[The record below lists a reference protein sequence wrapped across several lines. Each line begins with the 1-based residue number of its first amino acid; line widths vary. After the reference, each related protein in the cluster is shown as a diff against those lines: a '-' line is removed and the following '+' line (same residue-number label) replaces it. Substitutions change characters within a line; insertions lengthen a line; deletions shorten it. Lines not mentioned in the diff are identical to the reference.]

1 MTKNLEEA
9 GQILIL
15 VFIALGVVL
24 FTVLFVIAG
33 AQVYFGNAQH
43 AYEAE
48 KATFLAEAGVDKA
61 VASLNKTGGSY
72 NGELETSLNDGTY
85 SVSITS
91 KDASTKIIESIGYLP
106 NKTNPKIKRIIKTQV
121 STGAGVSF
129 MYGLQVGEGGLEMGN
144 GATLNGS
151 VYSNGN
157 IVGGTNTTITGD
169 VWVAGGGQASADQQ
183 SDCTGVN
190 CQDFIFGKVVSGE
203 SRQDT
208 AQSFKP
214 SVDSIIN
221 KVSLKLKKIGSPAN
235 STVRLM
241 KDVNGKPD
249 KNNVLASG
257 TLQANLVTGEYS
269 FMDVTF
275 SQSPN
280 LEDDKN
286 YWIMIHSASL
296 DSSNYWVWSLDLA
309 GSYTRGQ
316 AKWSQNWQAGSPVW
330 NSLSGDLGFK
340 VFLGGVVTSVNLSNG
355 SRVNGNVHANT
366 ITGQIAVSGDAYY
379 QTLGPSVTVN
389 GIEYPSSPDPAP
401 AVFPI
406 SDANIATWKLEAE
419 QAGVTT
425 GSLAFGN
432 SCTPTLGPGKITGS
446 VSFGNGCTV
455 TIKSPLWIQG
465 ALSAGNT
472 TIFRLDPSF
481 GASSGMIIVDG
492 ATSLGNGGDFRG
504 SGTAGSYLML
514 LSTYSGEA
522 VDIGN
527 SAISGIIYTPFGA
540 VELANGASFKEISA
554 WKIELGN
561 TAILNYQSG
570 LASTFFT
577 SGPAGAYSLIKG
589 TYQAR

>member
-1 MTKNLEEA
+1 MIKEA
-9 GQILIL
+9 GQAFLLVLIVVAIVL
-15 VFIALGVVL
+15 VITITLIG
-24 FTVLFVIAG
+24 G
-33 AQVYFGNAQH
+33 ATLYFQNAT
-43 AYEAE
+43 YSVNTE
-48 KATFLAEAGVDKA
+48 KATALAEAGVDKA
-61 VASLNKTGGSY
+61 LASLNRSGGNY
-72 NGELETSLNDGTY
+72 NGEIETKLDDGSY
-85 SVSITS
+85 SVTITT
-91 KDASTKIIESIGYLP
+91 KDAGTKIIESTGYLP
-106 NKTNPKIKRIIKTQV
+106 DKTNPKVKRTVRIQV
-121 STGAGVSF
+121 STGVGISF
-129 MYGLQVGEGGLEMGN
+129 IYGLQVGEGGLEMGN

-190 CQDFIFGKVVSGE
+190 CQNFIFGKVVGGE

-214 SVDSIIN
+214 GIEGVIN
-221 KVSLKLKKIGSPAN
+221 KVSLKLKKNGSPAN
-235 STVRLM
+235 PTVRLM
-241 KDVNGKPD
+241 KDSNGKPD

-257 TLQANLVTGEYS
+257 TLQASLVTAEYS
-269 FMDVTF
+269 FVDVNFT
-275 SQSPN
+275 QTPN
-280 LEDDKN
+280 LENDKT

-296 DSSNYWVWSLDLA
+296 DSSNYWSWSLDLA
-309 GSYTRGQ
+309 SSYTRGQ
-316 AKWSQNWQAGSPVW
+316 AKWSPNWQAGSPVW
-330 NSLSGDLGFK
+330 NVISGDLGFK
-340 VFLGGVVTSVNLSNG
+340 VFMGGVATSVNLSNG
-355 SRVNGNVHANT
+355 SRVNGSVHANT
-366 ITGQIAVSGDAYY
+366 ITGQITISGDAYY

-389 GIEYPSSPDPAP
+389 GIKYPSSPDSAP
-401 AVFPI
+401 VSFPI
-406 SDANIATWKLEAE
+406 SDANIAAWKLEAE
-419 QAGVTT
+419 QAGVTA

-455 TIKSPLWIQG
+455 TVKSPLWIAG

-472 TIFRLDPSF
+472 TRFVLDSSY

-527 SAISGIIYTPFGA
+527 SAISGIIYAPYGS

-561 TAILNYQSG
+561 NAILNYQSG
-570 LASTFFT
+570 LAQTFFS
-577 SGPAGAYSLIKG
+577 SGPSGSYSLVKG
-589 TYQAR
+589 TYQIK